1 MLHLGARELLRTADS
16 RQRIAE
22 LLRGEDAHALL
33 LHGRSV
39 LLRVRGLSSLAL
51 RALLRLDGLEGGLKI
66 DISLYSHRCEE
77 LSSFANCR
85 VSFSQAKN

>member
-51 RALLRLDGLEGGLKI
+51 RALLRLDGLEGGLN
-66 DISLYSHRCEE
+66 DAISLDSHRCEK
-77 LSSFANCR
+77 LSNITNCR
-85 VSFSQAKN
+85 VSLCL